1 MRKRNLIL
9 SIISIFLAFAL
20 SSFAADFKGT
30 WIVDGTYDIKA
41 KFKKIKKESTNS
53 FTGKQVVINA
63 NKTVTIDIGTY
74 NFAGTW
80 KKAGAKKLY
89 FTLDKNKIRSQ
100 AQKYI
105 NDNYG
110 SYLDNTELEISI
122 KNYQIIT
129 TMQTDGSIKGSGTIT
144 GKCKVIYKL
153 GPIEKDIGTAN
164 FSGALN
170 FTGVKQ

>member
-63 NKTVTIDIGTY
+63 NKTVTIDIETY

-80 KKAGAKKLY
+80 KKSGAKKV
-89 FTLDKNKIRSQ
+89 
-100 AQKYI
+100 
-105 NDNYG
+105 
-110 SYLDNTELEISI
+110 
-122 KNYQIIT
+122 
-129 TMQTDGSIKGSGTIT
+129 TILFQ
-144 GKCKVIYKL
+144 GRNAHSN
-153 GPIEKDIGTAN
+153 G
-164 FSGALN
+164 
-170 FTGVKQ
+170 